1 MARVTISD
9 ISSASSLNANDLLL
23 VSQNN
28 GAGYDSRSLS
38 IGLLSST
45 LNSSISQSL
54 TAYALSSDVSN
65 ALNSKADASALNE
78 YALSIDVSNRLSNKA
93 DTSSLTSFYE
103 KTETSS
109 ASEINVAFND
119 LSNSYQITGNYLS
132 SIPNDYKTYDDTLS
146 SLSSNGYIMSSDLK
160 STIGDIQIS
169 EFQNISNPSATLR
182 SIQDTLISVLNIL
195 RKVQENN

>member
-1 MARVTISD
+1 M
-9 ISSASSLNANDLLL
+9 
-23 VSQNN
+23 
-28 GAGYDSRSLS
+28 
-38 IGLLSST
+38 
-45 LNSSISQSL
+45 

-160 STIGDIQIS
+160 STIGDI
-169 EFQNISNPSATLR
+169 
-182 SIQDTLISVLNIL
+182 
-195 RKVQENN
+195 